1 MEKLFA
7 GAARVCIDPPDE
19 AYPFPTN
26 FCLCQEKY
34 DACHVRAVTISNSQ
48 RTILFV
54 VYELSDIP
62 GVPGLESAL
71 AQAAGI
77 PRGDVILAVT
87 HNHSSPCDRCKVGD
101 FPEKFELMRKIELE
115 AGVEA
120 VKKAMATMRPARY
133 GYGTIES
140 ICNVNRDLKT
150 AFGFWVEGPNYAGY
164 SDHNLYVLKLED
176 LEGKLIAAILN
187 FGAHA
192 VCAFAQKD
200 VDGKVKTSGN
210 FPGIACRFV
219 EEHYGGD
226 AVALWT
232 SGAAG
237 NQDPLL
243 FEYQW
248 YEYPDG
254 YISKIFL
261 PDGTGYFNMEA
272 LGRRQGADAVAC
284 LDGIQAV
291 GDEMAIQYL
300 KSTVSF
306 PARRKKANGSKS
318 APFGFRMGS
327 EGPRTDFS
335 PPVMPAMPELEP
347 DPGKTVDYVLNVLRL
362 GHVAI
367 VLTSGE
373 LYAEIARD
381 MLAASP
387 VKDAF
392 LITHIPG
399 GGGYTLDKGSVD
411 HKTFQAFGAIEPGI
425 TDDVLAEKTKEL
437 VTEAFAR

>member
-1 MEKLFA
+1 MGKLFA
-7 GAARVCIDPPDE
+7 GASRVCIDPPAE

-26 FCLCQEKY
+26 FCLCEDKY
-34 DACHVRAVTISNSQ
+34 NECYVRAVAINNSE

-62 GVPGLESAL
+62 GVPGLEAEL
-71 AQAAGI
+71 AKAAGI
-77 PRGDVILAVT
+77 PEEDVILAVT

-101 FPEKFELMRKIELE
+101 FPEKFALMRKIELE

-120 VKKAMATMRPARY
+120 ARKAIAAMRPARY

-176 LEGKLIAAILN
+176 LDGKLIAAMMN

-200 VDGKVKTSGN
+200 VDGKIKTSGN

-219 EEHYGGD
+219 EEHYGED
-226 AVALWT
+226 AIAVWT

-254 YISKIFL
+254 YVSKMYL
-261 PDGTGYFNMEA
+261 PDGSGYFNMEV
-272 LGRRQGADAVAC
+272 LGRKQGADAIAC
-284 LDGIQAV
+284 LDGIRTV
-291 GDEMAIQYL
+291 GDEMTIEYL

-306 PARRKKANGSKS
+306 PARKRKPNVKT
-318 APFGFRMGS
+318 APFGFRMGGV
-327 EGPRTDFS
+327 GPRTDFS

-347 DPGKTVDYVLNVLRL
+347 DPSRTIDYELNVLRL
-362 GHVAI
+362 GHVAV

-411 HKTFQAFGAIEPGI
+411 HKTFQAFGTIEPGI
-425 TDDVLAEKTKEL
+425 TDDVLAAKTKEL
-437 VTEAFAR
+437 VTEAFMK